1 MQKEYNK
8 AIRDK
13 IPEIMRKT
21 GKICNV
27 KKMDNQEFLA
37 ALEDKLMEEMNEYY
51 ESRSPEELADLMEVI
66 YRIAELKGVSPKQ
79 LEQIRIQKNNDRGDF
94 SENLFLI
101 SGEVWNQLLLVGY
114 SHVARGGAPM
124 SVK

>member
-66 YRIAELKGVSPKQ
+66 YRIAELKGVSQKQ

-101 SGEVWNQLLLVGY
+101 SGEV
-114 SHVARGGAPM
+114 
-124 SVK
+124 

>member
-21 GKICNV
+21 GKKCNV
-27 KKMDNQEFLA
+27 KKMDNHEFLA
-37 ALEDKLMEEMNEYY
+37 ALEDKLLEEMNEYY

-101 SGEVWNQLLLVGY
+101 SGEV
-114 SHVARGGAPM
+114 
-124 SVK
+124 